1 MALCGRYS
9 EVSSHPETQVP
20 IALRKAQGAPP
31 LPVYCFFTAP
41 LFTKTATKNGDTLY
55 GYLRKINCIPASYD
69 GIIHINIGSGFSACH
84 QNATIAA
91 ACLRDAA
98 LHRLVRQADY
108 LLPDGVGVVMASK
121 RTKSPLRARLSGID
135 TAECVLAIAAKG
147 GLPVFLLGGKPG
159 VAQLAAQRLQERFP
173 ELPIAGTHH
182 GYFDKHGNE
191 NEQVLQAIATANSAI
206 VFVCF
211 GFPLQERWIVDN
223 RDRLPTVRLL
233 MGLGGSLDVWSG
245 NIRRAPSWVQS
256 IGLEW
261 LWRAFREPK
270 RAKRLLS
277 LPKGLVS
284 AITTK
289 ECR

>member
-1 MALCGRYS
+1 MIPVLPTTPIGGLPFVNLTPDALKS
-9 EVSSHPETQVP
+9 QLEQLLQITN
-20 IALRKAQGAPP
+20 GAAI
-31 LPVYCFFTAP
+31 FTP
-41 LFTKTATKNGDTLY
+41 
-55 GYLRKINCIPASYD
+55 
-69 GIIHINIGSGFSACH
+69 
-84 QNATIAA
+84 NATIAA

-135 TAECVLAIAAKG
+135 TAESVLAIAAKG

-245 NIRRAPSWVQS
+245 TVHRAPMLWQRAHM
-256 IGLEW
+256 EW
-261 LWRAFREPK
+261 LWRMLHEPRRLSDLSDMVK
-270 RAKRLLS
+270 FVIRGAKEE
-277 LPKGLVS
+277 KI
-284 AITTK
+284 ADIF
-289 ECR
+289 